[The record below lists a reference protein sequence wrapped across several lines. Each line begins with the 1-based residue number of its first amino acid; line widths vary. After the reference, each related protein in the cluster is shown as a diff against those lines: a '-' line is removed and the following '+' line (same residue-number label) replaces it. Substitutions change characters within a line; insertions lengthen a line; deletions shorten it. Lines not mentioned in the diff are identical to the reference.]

1 MDKWNFPFH
10 QVCGNDL
17 PSPSAYSSTSNE
29 MTIRFVSDESQ
40 VYKGFKAKYETGC
53 GALIV
58 AESSGV
64 ISTPGYPN
72 VAQNFNCNWTI
83 VGSQPSDRV
92 TLTTTHIQVLSLLAH
107 FPP

>member
-1 MDKWNFPFH
+1 
-10 QVCGNDL
+10 
-17 PSPSAYSSTSNE
+17 

-58 AESSGV
+58 TESSGV

-92 TLTTTHIQVLSLLAH
+92 TLTTTHIQVLSLLLAH
-107 FPP
+107 FLP